1 MFVLCVCIRY
11 YHIYLKYPLMETTIG
26 NNERR
31 KRKKR
36 ILVVDDEPDITYIL
50 KTSLEDTGL
59 FKVDTF
65 NDPELALSTFKSG
78 YYDFLVIDIR
88 MPKMSGYEFYDK
100 IKDIDGKVKSC
111 FITAYKINYQALREQ
126 FPTLEME
133 CYAKPLEIDDLV
145 RKINIELAN

>member
-1 MFVLCVCIRY
+1 MGI
-11 YHIYLKYPLMETTIG
+11 IKTSES
-26 NNERR
+26 

-59 FKVDTF
+59 FKVDSF
-65 NDPELALSTFKSG
+65 NDPELALSAFKSG
-78 YYDFLVIDIR
+78 YYDFLLIDIR

-100 IKDIDGKVKSC
+100 IKDFDGKVKSC
-111 FITAYKINYQALREQ
+111 FITAYEINYQALREQ
-126 FPTLEME
+126 FPTLDPTLEME

-145 RKINIELAN
+145 RKINIELVN

>member
-1 MFVLCVCIRY
+1 MQI
-11 YHIYLKYPLMETTIG
+11 TIG

-50 KTSLEDTGL
+50 KTSLDDTGL

-78 YYDFLVIDIR
+78 YYDFLLIDIR
-88 MPKMSGYEFYDK
+88 MPKMSGYELYDK
-100 IKDIDGKVKSC
+100 YRWQSQVLFHNC
-111 FITAYKINYQALREQ
+111 LRDKL
-126 FPTLEME
+126 PS
-133 CYAKPLEIDDLV
+133 
-145 RKINIELAN
+145 IERTIPNTGNGMLC

>member
-1 MFVLCVCIRY
+1 MFVVCVCIRY
-11 YHIYLKYPLMETTIG
+11 YHNVYLKYPLMQITIG

-50 KTSLEDTGL
+50 KTSLDDTGL

-78 YYDFLVIDIR
+78 YYDFLLIDIR
-88 MPKMSGYEFYDK
+88 MPKMSSYELYDK
-100 IKDIDGKVKSC
+100 YRWQSQVLFHNC
-111 FITAYKINYQALREQ
+111 LRDKL
-126 FPTLEME
+126 PS
-133 CYAKPLEIDDLV
+133 
-145 RKINIELAN
+145 IERTIPNTGNGMLC